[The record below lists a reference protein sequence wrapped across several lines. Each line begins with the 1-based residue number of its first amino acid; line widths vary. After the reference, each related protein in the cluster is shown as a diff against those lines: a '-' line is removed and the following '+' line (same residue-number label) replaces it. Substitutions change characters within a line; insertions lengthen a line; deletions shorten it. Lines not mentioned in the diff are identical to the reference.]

1 MKLRRAFRQGAWIL
15 CATFIV
21 TACEPPT
28 TAPTTGDISGTIL
41 DASSSQP
48 ISGATVTTD
57 PITSSKTTD
66 SEGAFTIEGVE
77 PGTYTVQA
85 SKTSYHTNTTIVSV
99 VAGETA
105 SADIQLT
112 PQGPELA
119 VSTTLLNFGTSSTN
133 LTFNISN
140 TGVGTLTWN
149 IISNANW
156 VTVNPAS
163 GSTETETDVVTV
175 TVNRTGMSY
184 GNHYETITVT
194 SNTNSKTIDI
204 VMTIQN
210 PNQPQL
216 SVSHITL
223 DFGAS
228 ETRMSLYITNTGTG
242 MLTWSI
248 TDDKAWITADPQS
261 GTTEIETDEIVVT
274 LDCLGHS
281 PGTYTGTITV
291 SSDGGNENIT
301 VTMTVPD
308 EPTLSITPTSLDFG
322 SSETTLPFDVAN
334 AGSGDLT
341 WSVTDNQEWISTSP
355 TSGTNYGTVNVSVS
369 RDGLSVGDYSGTVTV
384 SSNGGTDDVAVL
396 MNVPADE
403 PPSAITLLDPTD
415 ITETSMA
422 LQWTRNFDS
431 DFAAY
436 NLYRDSTPAVTQ
448 SSELII
454 TILNSAENNYS
465 DTGLQ
470 GGTTYYYRVYVMDMA
485 QQHTASNV
493 VSGTTLATLGTW
505 SVVTTLGTDLIAID
519 VLNENYVIAV
529 GHYGKIYYYN
539 GSVWT
544 EETRP
549 STRTWDS
556 YDYLLDVEIISQ
568 TDIWAAWYDYSS
580 SYYGGIVHYDGVN
593 WTIKNDAPSD
603 DYYCIG
609 HIADSLWFGGNSG
622 KIYSYLNSN
631 WSTTD
636 LTGDQVLDLRMLSS
650 TEGWAVEDDG
660 SIYRYNGI
668 GWSINNQAPGFSSSS
683 YWAQSIMPFGENDI
697 WVGGYSR
704 HPDSNISTWLYHWNG
719 SIWESMWDYND
730 DSGDYISGIDGVSS
744 TDIWFVGSGGVI
756 LHWDG
761 NQIQSATSPTTNYLY
776 DVQMISENDGW
787 AVGSG
792 GVVLR
797 YSN

>member
-48 ISGATVTTD
+48 ISGATITTD

-85 SKTSYHTNTTIVSV
+85 SKTSYHTNTTIVSI

-156 VTVNPAS
+156 VTVNPAN

-194 SNTNSKTIDI
+194 SNTNSKTIDL
-204 VMTIQN
+204 VMTIPN
-210 PNQPQL
+210 PTQPQL
-216 SVSHITL
+216 SVSPITL

-242 MLTWSI
+242 MLTWNI
-248 TDDKAWITADPQS
+248 TDDKAWISADPQS
-261 GTTEIETDEIVVT
+261 GTTETETDEIVVT
-274 LDCLGHS
+274 LDRLGHS

-322 SSETTLPFDVAN
+322 SSETTLSFDVAN

-341 WSVTDNQEWISTSP
+341 WSVTDNQGWITTHP
-355 TSGTNYGTVNVSVS
+355 ISGTNYGSVNVSVS
-369 RDGLSVGDYSGTVTV
+369 RNGLSTGDYSGTVTI
-384 SSNGGTDDVAVL
+384 SSNGGTGGVAVL
-396 MNVPADE
+396 MNVPADLPPTAVQLYE
-403 PPSAITLLDPTD
+403 PTNITSSAMTLSWEMS
-415 ITETSMA
+415 TET
-422 LQWTRNFDS
+422 
-431 DFAAY
+431 DFLSY
-436 NLYRDSTPAVTQ
+436 KLYRGADATVDENST
-448 SSELII
+448 LIT
-454 TILNSAENNYS
+454 TISNRYTTEHTDGN
-465 DTGLQ
+465 LQ
-470 GGTTYYYRVYVMDMA
+470 DGATYYYRLFVEDA
-485 QQHTASNV
+485 IHQTTGSNV
-493 VSGTTLATLGTW
+493 VNGTTLTEPGVWGSFATLA
-505 SVVTTLGTDLIAID
+505 VDLKWISA
-519 VLNENYVIAV
+519 LNSNFVYTV
-529 GHYGKIYYYN
+529 G
-539 GSVWT
+539 
-544 EETRP
+544 
-549 STRTWDS
+549 D
-556 YDYLLDVEIISQ
+556 
-568 TDIWAAWYDYSS
+568 
-580 SYYGGIVHYDGVN
+580 
-593 WTIKNDAPSD
+593 
-603 DYYCIG
+603 
-609 HIADSLWFGGNSG
+609 SG
-622 KIYSYLNSN
+622 KIYKWDGTSWTEEQSPTTEWLGGVTIIAENDVWISGEEGVWHYNGAFWVQEAEYPTTACYGIDHVSADSVWVAGVGKIHFYN
-631 WSTTD
+631 GTAWSTSSVGSGY
-636 LTGDQVLDLRMLSS
+636 TGYKIMDISMNSPSD
-650 TEGWAVEDDG
+650 GWAISSAGEVFH
-660 SIYRYNGI
+660 YNGFSWAPVYDFS
-668 GWSINNQAPGFSSSS
+668 GWSSYSVANSVWRTNSSNLWVAGYMIRPPSGDYYNDVW
-683 YWAQSIMPFGENDI
+683 YWNG
-697 WVGGYSR
+697 
-704 HPDSNISTWLYHWNG
+704 STWTSYDTYYVYIYDVEGTSGTNVWFAGNNGHIYHWNG
-719 SIWESMWDYND
+719 IEFSEMN
-730 DSGDYISGIDGVSS
+730 
-744 TDIWFVGSGGVI
+744 
-756 LHWDG
+756 
-761 NQIQSATSPTTNYLY
+761 SPTTE
-776 DVQMISENDGW
+776 DIMKIHFIDSSDGW
-787 AVGSG
+787 AVGDG
-792 GVVLR
+792 GVILR
-797 YSN
+797 YH